1 MEPMINNGDN
11 RKLKRIISEPTPVD
25 HYKTYITPKHTNFVG
40 EVSFNNIN
48 VNKANSIK
56 IKITGN
62 WSVHTTIG
70 NYTVT
75 NPTIIG
81 SFIPLFYQKTIKIK

>member
-1 MEPMINNGDN
+1 MHKTAISMEQQTVTI
-11 RKLKRIISEPTPVD
+11 KIFLRIICPD
-25 HYKTYITPKHTNFVG
+25 IHLRRMTYPQ
-40 EVSFNNIN
+40 ER
-48 VNKANSIK
+48 
-56 IKITGN
+56 
-62 WSVHTTIG
+62 SVHTTIG